1 MEQKKIIIA
10 GLGSAGFAAL
20 MTIKRINPKAHVIVI
35 DPKDKD
41 IVHPCGLPYALE
53 GTVNEDD
60 LQQDIFLSRMNVE
73 KVKGI
78 VHSVDAKKKEIVVHS
93 DDKKFTLP
101 FDTVLLCT
109 GYKPQLPPI
118 ADIERFIN
126 KGVYTL
132 SNIDDLKRIKNDI
145 QGKVR
150 AIVIGAG
157 AIGIEVAFA
166 LNVYGLTVTV
176 IEAKEVLPQA
186 IDSDMAKLVEQYCSN
201 QHVINVQTHAP
212 VTAIEKRNSQ
222 FIIRTREKEYT
233 ADIVIVATGFAA
245 NCDWAINSSF
255 ETGRWGV
262 IVNEHLE
269 VKPSI
274 YAAGDCIQNWS
285 VIDKKPFPVKLATS
299 AYKQGIVAA
308 EHAMGLNSSY
318 KGTAGTFVTKAGEFE
333 IAATGFSAQVARE
346 RGFSVI
352 AGKISATVKPEYF
365 PENERLTFKVLC
377 DTTGKLLG
385 AQAIGNGAAA
395 RINIISLAI
404 EHGLTLDDIL
414 RFEMAYCPAVS
425 EVNDILFKA
434 CEFTKRRIK

>member
-20 MTIKRINPKAHVIVI
+20 VTIKRINPKARVVVI

-53 GTVNEDD
+53 GTVNEHD
-60 LQQDIFLSRMNVE
+60 LQQDVFLSRMNVE

-78 VHSVDAKKKEIVVHS
+78 VHSVDAEKKEIVAHQ
-93 DDKKFTLP
+93 DDKKITLP
-101 FDTVLLCT
+101 YDTVILCT

-118 ADIERFIN
+118 ADIERYIN

-132 SNIDDLKRIKNDI
+132 SSIEDLNRIKKDI
-145 QGKVR
+145 QGKVK

-157 AIGIEVAFA
+157 AIGLEVAYA
-166 LNVYGLTVTV
+166 LKVYGLAVTV

-186 IDSDMAKLVEQYCSN
+186 IDSDMAQLVAQYCAS
-201 QHVINVQTHAP
+201 QDIEIITHSL
-212 VTAIEKRNSQ
+212 VTAIEKRDSE
-222 FIIRTREKEYT
+222 FDIRTPEKEYA

-262 IVNEHLE
+262 MVNEHLE
-269 VKPSI
+269 VKPSL

-299 AYKQGIVAA
+299 AYKQGIIAA
-308 EHAMGLNSSY
+308 EHAMGMHSAY
-318 KGTAGTFVTKAGEFE
+318 KGTAGTFVTKVGELE
-333 IAATGFSAQVARE
+333 IAATGFSTLVAQE

-377 DTTGKLLG
+377 DTKGKLLG
-385 AQAIGNGAAA
+385 AQAIGSGAAA

-434 CEFTKRRIK
+434 CEFAKRRIK